1 MQKLGILCLL
11 VPLLVGRSARALA
24 PDEVLVIANTDYA
37 ASKRLARYYCRRR
50 GIPARNVVPVR
61 LGTRLSDTISR
72 ADYERRLA
80 GPVRRIVSTQDDVD
94 KIKCLVTTYGIP
106 FKVGR
111 RAPLA
116 GLEGRLEEF
125 GKLLDQEKRAIAEL
139 ERKGQARTAT
149 YRERS
154 LRASQLQMDID
165 RITGRETEA
174 SVDSELSLLLGGDY
188 ELHRWQ
194 PNRLRSTGLQPFKT
208 LMICRID
215 GPNYGVAKG
224 LIDKAMRAEES
235 GLRGIAY
242 FDSRGI
248 LTGDPFGYF
257 DQSVRDVALLTQ
269 LRTPLRVREERTPAL
284 FRPDSCPQA
293 ALYCGWYSLR
303 KYVDAF
309 EFVDGA
315 VGFHI
320 ASFEAAH
327 LRDPNSTEW
336 CPAMLIDGVTA
347 TLGAVSEPY
356 LRAFPEPKAFFR
368 ELFNGA
374 CLVEAFY
381 RTKPFNSWHLL
392 LIGDPLYRPFKND

>member
-1 MQKLGILCLL
+1 
-11 VPLLVGRSARALA
+11 VPLLGPGSACALT

-50 GIPARNVVPVR
+50 KIPQRNVIPVR
-61 LGTRLSDTISR
+61 LGTRLRDTISR
-72 ADYERRLA
+72 TDYDRRLA
-80 GPVRRIVSTQDDVD
+80 GPVRRIVSTQDDLD

-111 RAPLA
+111 RPPLSKLQDRLKELTEL
-116 GLEGRLEEF
+116 LEQA
-125 GKLLDQEKRAIAEL
+125 KLAINEL
-139 ERKGQARTAT
+139 EAKGQTRSTA
-149 YRERS
+149 YRQRS

-165 RITGRETEA
+165 RITGRETDA
-174 SVDSELSLLLGGDY
+174 SVDSELSLLLGTAY

-194 PNRLRSTGLQPFKT
+194 PNRLRSTGPQPFKT
-208 LMICRID
+208 LMVCRLD

-224 LIDKAMRAEES
+224 LIDKAIAAEQS
-235 GLRGIAY
+235 GLRGVGY

-248 LTGDPFGYF
+248 VTHDPFGYF
-257 DQSVRDVALLTQ
+257 DQSVRDAALLTQ
-269 LRTPLRVREERTPAL
+269 LRTSLPVREERTPAL
-284 FRPDSCPQA
+284 FQPDSCPQT
-293 ALYCGWYSLR
+293 ALYCGWYQLR
-303 KYVDAF
+303 SYVDAF
-309 EFVDGA
+309 DFIDGA

-327 LRDPNSTEW
+327 LRDPNSPEW
-336 CPAMLIDGVTA
+336 CPAMLMDGITA
-347 TLGAVSEPY
+347 TLGPVSEPY
-356 LRAFPEPKAFFR
+356 LHAFPEPKAFFL

-381 RTKPFNSWHLL
+381 RTKPFNSWQMV